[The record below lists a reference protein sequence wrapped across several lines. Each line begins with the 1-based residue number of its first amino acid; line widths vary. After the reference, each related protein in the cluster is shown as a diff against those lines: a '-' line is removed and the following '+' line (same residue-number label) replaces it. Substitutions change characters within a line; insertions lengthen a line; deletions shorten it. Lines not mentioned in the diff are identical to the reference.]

1 MGEYQWRVEKQRKF
15 LAAEEWATTPKCLHA
30 HSMDSMWYETDETR
44 HQVKQGV
51 LDIQYNGGYIERHD
65 RKGKI
70 IHIFGKK
77 MNREE
82 LIRAFDR
89 SVADER
95 S

>member
-1 MGEYQWRVEKQRKF
+1 MGSRDMCQD
-15 LAAEEWATTPKCLHA
+15 A

-44 HQVKQGV
+44 HQVKKGV
-51 LDIQYNGGYIERHD
+51 LDIQFNGGYIERHNN
-65 RKGKI
+65 KGKI

-82 LIRAFDR
+82 LIQAFDR
-89 SVADER
+89 AVADER